1 MRGFALV
8 EVIVVAL
15 IVMIG
20 VTGYVTLQ
28 SEYVRSDSSMN
39 LRTVAMELAQEKLD
53 DLRQFE
59 ELQTTAGAIAFNDI
73 ADNQGGAI
81 AAGPTNIAIKTAA
94 GQTHTFVRSWQ
105 VVDQYFVDTNADGT
119 ADTWLNAGNIGLPLV
134 LPNYPTQKA
143 VTVSVSYVGA
153 DGDAKVVSVDG
164 NIAPIPVGRSFQA
177 NTETDNAK
185 RQPQVSYTPGAAPDV
200 IAYDLG
206 NNEKI
211 ETSKPVPD
219 IDNQGENNVVQFETI
234 RYLELLNQTDKLEQE
249 EFLTV
254 NCTCALAGNGKGYT
268 AAMTVLQNGELVVQQ
283 GEEVTKMTGVPA
295 NNQQPA
301 LCTQCCRDHH
311 DTATTIANENYYRS
325 ENGGP
330 HKHYF
335 RDNSGNYSLASGI
348 GDKYHE
354 ACRFKR
360 VNGFFTLYP
369 DWQLIDIVE
378 FDDSF
383 LFTGSNLTAYT
394 NYSENVIESEITGS
408 ARPAKLAGRDLTVLP
423 GGYQLISRGIY
434 LDRMTSAHKATVK
447 AMITAGDPDWIA
459 FTPFY
464 DINLTLLSDWYT
476 TTPIV
481 ATVTQED
488 IETIVD
494 PVNDFYGTYSRG
506 RLEALTDGVTKV
518 AVQGYAYNS
527 SITGTGPISP
537 SEKAGIRID
546 DSITVTVDSKAGTE
560 KFYGLVVDI
569 NCIITFNG
577 VPESCETNNTK
588 KASYVDLTALVIEP
602 NPNNFTCTVD
612 VPKGKSTPFMNCEN
626 VSENYNG
633 YIDFTFAKAGY
644 TTVMKIRLPDG
655 SVVTT
660 NRLDLSKRLT
670 ATSNREFA
678 LIIELVPN

>member
-28 SEYVRSDSSMN
+28 SEFIRSDTTIN
-39 LRTVAMELAQEKLD
+39 LRSVATELAQEKLD

-59 ELQTTAGAIAFNDI
+59 ELQTTAGVIAYNDI
-73 ADNQGGAI
+73 VNNFGGAI
-81 AAGPTNIAIKTAA
+81 AAGPVNIAIKSAA
-94 GQTHTFVRSWQ
+94 GQVHQFTRSWQ
-105 VVDQYFVDTNADGT
+105 VTDQYFVDTDADGT
-119 ADTWLNAGNIGLPLV
+119 ADTWLNAGNPGLPLV
-134 LPNYPTQKA
+134 LPTYPSQKA
-143 VTVSVSYVGA
+143 VTVTVAYVDSEGN
-153 DGDAKVVSVDG
+153 AKNVTIDG

-177 NTETDNAK
+177 TNETNNAK
-185 RQPQVSYTPGAAPDV
+185 NQPQVAYTPGAAPDV
-200 IAYDLG
+200 ISYDLG
-206 NNEKI
+206 NGEKI

-219 IDNQGENNVVQFETI
+219 IDNQGENNIVQFETI
-234 RYLELLNQTDKLEQE
+234 RYIELQNQTDKLEQE

-254 NCTCALAGNGKGYT
+254 NCTCALAGSGKGMS
-268 AAMTVLQNGELVVQQ
+268 AAMTVLNNGELIVKP
-283 GEEVTKMTGVPA
+283 GSEMTKMTGVPA
-295 NNQQPA
+295 NNQQPS
-301 LCTQCCRDHH
+301 LCVQCCRDHH
-311 DTATTIANENYYRS
+311 DNATTIANEDYYRM

-335 RDNSGNYSLASGI
+335 RDNLGNFSLASGI

-378 FDDSF
+378 FDDAY
-383 LFTGSNLTAYT
+383 LFAGANLTAYT
-394 NYSENVIESEITGS
+394 TYSEGVIEAEIVGG
-408 ARPAKLAGRDLTVLP
+408 ARPTKPAGRDMTVLP
-423 GGYQLISRGIY
+423 GGYQLIARGIY
-434 LDRMTSAHKATVK
+434 LDRMTSSHLAAVQG
-447 AMITAGDPDWIA
+447 MIAANDPDWKA
-459 FTPFY
+459 YTPFY
-464 DINLTLLSDWYT
+464 DINLTLLSDWST
-476 TTPIV
+476 VNPVI

-506 RLEALTDGVTKV
+506 RLEAKTDGVTNV
-518 AVQGYAYNS
+518 GVQGYAYNA

-537 SEKAGIRID
+537 DEVAAGRVD
-546 DSITVTVDSKAGTE
+546 DTVTVTVSSKSGTE

-569 NCIITFNG
+569 NCIITTNG
-577 VPESCETNNTK
+577 VAESCETNNTK
-588 KASYVDLTALVIEP
+588 KASYVDLTTISIDP
-602 NPNNFTCTVD
+602 QPNNFSCLID
-612 VPKGKSTPFMNCEN
+612 VPKGKSTPFFNCAN

-633 YIDFTFAKAGY
+633 FIEFTFAKPGY
-644 TTVMKIRLPDG
+644 IATLKVKQPDG

-660 NRLDLSKRLT
+660 NKLDLSKKLS

-678 LIIELVPN
+678 LIIELVPI